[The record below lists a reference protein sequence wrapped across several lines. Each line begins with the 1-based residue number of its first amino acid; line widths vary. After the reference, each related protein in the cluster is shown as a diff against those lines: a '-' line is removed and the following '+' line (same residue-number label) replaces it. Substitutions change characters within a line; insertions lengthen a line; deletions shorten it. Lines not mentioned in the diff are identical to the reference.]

1 MTKDHSTEFFPECA
15 TLPDWMKSSFSDKT
29 TRIIG
34 GQVAPSP
41 IPWQA
46 HLYVDN
52 ISRCAAV
59 IIDEETV
66 LTAALAIMENPKST
80 PPVLFDI
87 ASLKIE
93 VGVVSQGDTT
103 GQTRGISEIIIHPCA
118 RRNKEKL
125 LRLIKVK
132 KVEVDLAILKLD
144 SPLVFDDKVK
154 PICLPDVSFEPGT
167 VKGVVSGWG
176 MTIGGTLFL

>member
-1 MTKDHSTEFFPECA
+1 MA
-15 TLPDWMKSSFSDKT
+15 
-29 TRIIG
+29 
-34 GQVAPSP
+34 
-41 IPWQA
+41 
-46 HLYVDN
+46 
-52 ISRCAAV
+52 
-59 IIDEETV
+59 
-66 LTAALAIMENPKST
+66 
-80 PPVLFDI
+80 LFDVYFWPFNKPHE
-87 ASLKIE
+87 KINTIFVISAIIIWNVFIKFCWHNE
-93 VGVVSQGDTT
+93 KLTQGDTT